1 MRQVIFYYERYVEIS
16 CSCWTAPFLGLECAN
31 LFKGDIIIFLSDE
44 GDNVLKGQLGDE
56 IGLFSK
62 EHVESIT
69 EDEVKS
75 FIKSQKPSSKKK
87 AELQDTMK
95 RLKFEE
101 EETSLELERLRKEL
115 DVLKQDAAERR
126 KKVRLEL
133 SETMEILPASLY
145 KIDPLDN
152 FQYDLVKHMIQLEAL
167 IHSESQNREATTIL
181 SEHLNVFLTTFQQ
194 HSQMDSKLKAE
205 SEKVQ
210 THARMILSGLMN
222 EMANYDVSIVRKL
235 IKDMEV
241 LVNLIGDKQRVEE
254 AVSSTPK
261 KIKKKSTKE
270 KTKTKSKKDKTKGE
284 KSPRSKVKS
293 SKKKKDKGKE

>member
-1 MRQVIFYYERYVEIS
+1 M
-16 CSCWTAPFLGLECAN
+16 
-31 LFKGDIIIFLSDE
+31 SDE

-95 RLKFEE
+95 RLKLEE